1 MVKQV
6 KHTQREVEPEPV
18 VRYFPET
25 QSLWIDSG
33 KSLGEGETIAKG
45 VVLFYGKDDD
55 TAAEGVRIEFAE
67 HVLKPFVDAIVE
79 KHSTKPKRA
88 DHTAAKGAQIQ
99 AIVHTLRRHSP
110 HGALKR
116 SIPVPRLS
124 DG

>member
-18 VRYFPET
+18 VRDFPET

-45 VVLFYGKDDD
+45 VVVFYGKDDD

-67 HVLKPFVDAIVE
+67 HVLKPFVDAILARY
-79 KHSTKPKRA
+79 RA
-88 DHTAAKGAQIQ
+88 NPEWVNDAF
-99 AIVHTLRRHSP
+99 
-110 HGALKR
+110 
-116 SIPVPRLS
+116 
-124 DG
+124 DE